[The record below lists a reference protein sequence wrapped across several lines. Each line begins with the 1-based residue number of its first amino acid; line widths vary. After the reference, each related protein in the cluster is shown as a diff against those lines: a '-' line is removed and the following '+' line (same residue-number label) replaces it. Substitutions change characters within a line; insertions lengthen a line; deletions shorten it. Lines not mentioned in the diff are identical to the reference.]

1 MADTEQGS
9 EELSITSARFSRTT
23 DLKLYGL
30 GKSKYGRIN
39 HSCISDIARLS
50 KDKLIIVDN
59 SSRRCSVVT
68 FAGPSTGQI
77 DYINLPGQGSLRTA
91 VSSPRIAVSPH
102 NRAFVS
108 SPDVL
113 FFLSTSPTLTV
124 LRAIDLHKPCLGV
137 GFADNHLV
145 LNFKDSIGIR
155 GCVKGWQSGGQ
166 NVIVKGQ
173 GGDSCFRNITDVK
186 VVIEN
191 GNPVI
196 YVADT
201 PGFDTTLLTKLSIRG
216 DVLATYNDL
225 EIVSPS
231 GICPTGD
238 GNVLVC
244 NTSGNSIL
252 VLSPGMRDAK
262 VVLDAKD
269 GIRVPQA
276 ICFCPEEKKL
286 FVKRCC
292 NGNCIPSCNMLM
304 VFDMQ

>member
-23 DLKLYGL
+23 DLNLHKQ
-30 GKSKYGRIN
+30 GKNVYDGIN
-39 HSCISDIARLS
+39 HAYISDIARLS
-50 KDKLIIVDN
+50 KDKIILVDN
-59 SSRRCSVVT
+59 KLNRCVVMT
-68 FAGPSTGQI
+68 FAGPSTGEI
-77 DYINLPGQGSLRTA
+77 NYINLQGQG
-91 VSSPRIAVSPH
+91 PMRIAVSSD

-108 SPDVL
+108 SPNVL
-113 FFLSTSPTLTV
+113 FLLSTSPILRV
-124 LRAIDLHKPCLGV
+124 LRKIDLHKPCFGV
-137 GFADNHLV
+137 GSADNHLV

-225 EIVSPS
+225 EIESPS
-231 GICPTGD
+231 SICPTGD

-269 GIRVPQA
+269 GIHLPQA

-292 NGNCIPSCNMLM
+292 TGNCIPSCSMLM